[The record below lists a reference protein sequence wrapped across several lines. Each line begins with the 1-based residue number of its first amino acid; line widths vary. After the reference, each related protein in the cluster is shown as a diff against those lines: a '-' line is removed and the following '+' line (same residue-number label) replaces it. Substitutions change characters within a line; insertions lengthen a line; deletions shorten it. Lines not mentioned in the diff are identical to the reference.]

1 MGSFITSRYLL
12 YGIRHEGL
20 RSGRSLFLVG
30 VEEFG
35 RSPGIVVVVVVMGR
49 GGAF

>member
-20 RSGRSLFLVG
+20 RQCRRLFLVG

-35 RSPGIVVVVVVMGR
+35 WSPGIVVVVMGR